1 MKSKFKVLAAAV
13 AFAAAGSANA
23 IIQTGATGDGEH
35 VFSVWDTVANV
46 GYVRDLG
53 LLQSAFNPTTQ
64 SNQTFAAD
72 ATLTSFLTGRNQ
84 SNLLWN
90 VVASENAGPDR
101 LFTTVSA
108 PPPVSVSNGTI
119 GIAAATMNSW
129 AAQVNTFPTH
139 STQPNGSA
147 QLAAADGIAF
157 PGSSQWG
164 SSIGGTF
171 LPNAGAV
178 GDQLGFVGYFGVAT
192 GTATQIPTQVFS
204 NSFGDSY
211 WTFLTDGTLNF
222 VVAQDLE
229 PIPEPST
236 WALMIAGL
244 LGLGAVARR
253 RAAK

>member
-1 MKSKFKVLAAAV
+1 MKSKFKVLAAAA

-23 IIQTGATGDGEH
+23 TIQAGATGDGEH

-72 ATLTSFLTGRNQ
+72 ATLTTFLTGRNRD
-84 SNLLWN
+84 NLLWN
-90 VVASENAGPDR
+90 VVASENAGADR
-101 LFTTVSA
+101 LFTTVNA
-108 PPPVSVSNGTI
+108 LPGSVSNGSI
-119 GIAAATMNSW
+119 GTASATMNSW
-129 AAQVNTFPTH
+129 VAQVNTFPTH
-139 STQPNGSA
+139 NVPGNGSA
-147 QLAAADGIAF
+147 QLAASDGIAY

-164 SSIGGTF
+164 TNMGGTF

-178 GDQLGFVGYFGVAT
+178 GDELAFVGFFGVAT
-192 GTATQIPTQVFS
+192 GTATQIPSQVFR
-204 NSFGDSY
+204 NTFGDSY
-211 WTFLTDGTLNF
+211 WTFLSDGTLNF

-253 RAAK
+253 RTAK